1 MRSPRIALQMQQT
14 VAPPAKPYSELLGVL
29 NKKVAPKW
37 DGGASTIFNSMEE
50 LKNEGYLTRWNSAGF
65 DVDSSHFH
73 THPHT

>member
-1 MRSPRIALQMQQT
+1 MQQT

-65 DVDSSHFH
+65 GDVDSSHFH